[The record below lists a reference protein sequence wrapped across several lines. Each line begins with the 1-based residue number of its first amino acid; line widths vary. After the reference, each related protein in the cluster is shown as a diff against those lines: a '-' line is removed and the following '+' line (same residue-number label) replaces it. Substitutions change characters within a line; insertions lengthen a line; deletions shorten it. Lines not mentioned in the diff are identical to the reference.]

1 MSLSF
6 VSSAVLSSTDG
17 ISHNEEISIDNNETQ
32 SLRAGSGGG
41 GGTHKPLFEQLRAN
55 RDQQQERDDKFQR
68 SIRGTRALDE
78 EDCAHLAAVERMR
91 VVKEHDARST
101 VEREVELF
109 RAAREDRGLAQ
120 TMVDGG
126 CVGEDI
132 IYDDDDDR
140 ESVIERRS
148 RDETIAQ
155 QISNS
160 SNSNKSLIDGS
171 TIAKKE
177 RIQIVPKFTIKKKR
191 KTVPSS
197 SSQELDKDH
206 KRTVVDND
214 VAKTTTDNVFAN
226 ECGTAK
232 GNAPSCSVTTEG
244 KNEYGTND
252 NEAPSRS
259 EEKKTTGAQNQS
271 RSDNYEQRGGVLGL
285 GCYGSDSD

>member
-1 MSLSF
+1 M
-6 VSSAVLSSTDG
+6 D
-17 ISHNEEISIDNNETQ
+17 
-32 SLRAGSGGG
+32 
-41 GGTHKPLFEQLRAN
+41 
-55 RDQQQERDDKFQR
+55 
-68 SIRGTRALDE
+68 
-78 EDCAHLAAVERMR
+78 
-91 VVKEHDARST
+91 KEHDARST

-126 CVGEDI
+126 CVGKDI

-148 RDETIAQ
+148 RDETAAQ

-160 SNSNKSLIDGS
+160 NNNNNKSLIDGS

-191 KTVPSS
+191 KIASSSS
-197 SSQELDKDH
+197 SSQVLDKQH

-214 VAKTTTDNVFAN
+214 VAKTTTDNLFAN

-271 RSDNYEQRGGVLGL
+271 SSDNYEQRGGILGL